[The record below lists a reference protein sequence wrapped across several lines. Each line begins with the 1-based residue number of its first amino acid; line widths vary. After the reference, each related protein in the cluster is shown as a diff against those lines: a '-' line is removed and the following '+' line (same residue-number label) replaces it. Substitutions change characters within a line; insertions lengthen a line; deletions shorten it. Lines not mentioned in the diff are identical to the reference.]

1 MKKLTIKLPTNYQNK
16 FIAELDK
23 FNLRQEEV
31 KQEALRRK
39 EEETRQTII
48 KMLTSG
54 LLSDEQIAEFQNVP
68 LSHVQETK
76 RTL

>member
-1 MKKLTIKLPTNYQNK
+1 M
-16 FIAELDK
+16 
-23 FNLRQEEV
+23 